1 MVRGKDGEPHAYCS
15 VSGAFGEP
23 DVPDGALLTLG
34 PGNARCTLSVA
45 VWKTVLPSAALRSPA
60 PMLSLQGLS
69 QLPLARG
76 VSLVIF
82 HPQIDLRQR
91 LKIEKF

>member
-1 MVRGKDGEPHAYCS
+1 MIRGKDDEPHAYCS

-45 VWKTVLPSAALRSPA
+45 VLPSAALRSPA

-82 HPQIDLRQR
+82 HPQLDLRQR